1 MVTVELVKKYAS
13 SYLGTFIAT
22 LIAPS
27 RVALFYADVPPK
39 PDPIISRELSLPA
52 IANLHLRDEL
62 AVYVGANVVV
72 GFAVSS
78 AIPGR
83 EGMQP
88 VFVAAT
94 ISVALWSIIAFL
106 THGVVLALQAQ
117 NASLLTT
124 FSLSVHLL
132 STIYVVASIATFILC
147 AAERVIAP
155 TNTEL
160 YYSFVWPE
168 LWSPLIQSLL
178 WVVYLPATI
187 GGTYRFGWARRIGLA
202 ILPTSL
208 ASAVS
213 ALAFFFLALVAM
225 LTRGC

>member
-27 RVALFYADVPPK
+27 RVALFYAIVPPK
-39 PDPIISRELSLPA
+39 SDRIISSELSIPA
-52 IANLHLRDEL
+52 IADIHLRDEL
-62 AVYVGANVVV
+62 AVYVVANVVV

-94 ISVALWSIIAFL
+94 ISVALWSIVAFL
-106 THGVVLALQAQ
+106 THVVVLALRAQ
-117 NASLLTT
+117 NARLLTT

-132 STIYVVASIATFILC
+132 STIYVVASIVTFILC
-147 AAERVIAP
+147 AVERVVAP
-155 TNTEL
+155 ANTAL
-160 YYSFVWPE
+160 SYGVVWPE
-168 LWSPLIQSLL
+168 LWSPLIQSLM

-208 ASAVS
+208 ASVLS
-213 ALAFFFLALVAM
+213 AAALFFLALVAM
-225 LTRGC
+225 SARSC